1 MANWPPPMGK
11 PQDHQTKI
19 KNDFPIG
26 FFTFLLLLPREIVLE
41 RERTMANEEH
51 FFYLPEGLST
61 RAPVGSENRTLHAAA
76 FKLRLWKLSSS
87 DQTLYPN
94 CSRLVRIGEKDRAHK
109 EKERYPLQ

>member
-41 RERTMANEEH
+41 WERTVANEEH
-51 FFYLPEGLST
+51 FFLPTVRSEYACIRVVMVTRKMSHMSHMFVSTQLLNELS
-61 RAPVGSENRTLHAAA
+61 
-76 FKLRLWKLSSS
+76 
-87 DQTLYPN
+87 
-94 CSRLVRIGEKDRAHK
+94 
-109 EKERYPLQ
+109 

>member
-1 MANWPPPMGK
+1 MANWPPPTGK

-51 FFYLPEGLST
+51 FFLPT
-61 RAPVGSENRTLHAAA
+61 RRSEYPWGVLGANNEIG
-76 FKLRLWKLSSS
+76 LRLKWARWA
-87 DQTLYPN
+87 DF
-94 CSRLVRIGEKDRAHK
+94 RL
-109 EKERYPLQ
+109 